1 MEALRL
7 IAATRQA
14 LSQSSAASDVVA
26 EAWQAQALAKAVGT
40 RLAHGGPP
48 ELRAEAQA
56 LQEAAARPTRG
67 AEDIQQ
73 PPVPGGP
80 RAVALTLV
88 EDPQC
93 ALRDLGELLGEVGA
107 ALVAVAVTADDEAL
121 YWQCIEAIDTADES
135 GDRVVG
141 MLRRLA
147 SREHGG
153 VR

>member
-1 MEALRL
+1 MDALRL

-14 LSQSSAASDVVA
+14 LFQSSAVHDIVA
-26 EAWQAQALAKAVGT
+26 EAWQAQALAEAIGT
-40 RLAHGGPP
+40 QLAHGGPP

-56 LQEAAARPTRG
+56 LKEAATRPTGVTERP
-67 AEDIQQ
+67 Q
-73 PPVPGGP
+73 PPEACGP

-93 ALRDLGELLGEVGA
+93 ALRGLGELLGEVGA

-141 MLRRLA
+141 MLRKLA
-147 SREHGG
+147 LREHG
-153 VR
+153 VH